1 MHTMPMLHAFD
12 RHKSAELPPLHRL
25 VLVVLADV
33 ADERARV
40 RLDRTTVA
48 IVAKRTGLGVRE
60 VQALLRELRDAVW
73 IESDLRQKGSASVY
87 VVRLEGGR
95 IVPRPLDAG
104 APPDEGAPGASPLSG
119 VAAKPEPTAPLT
131 LHALMQQR
139 PADDLLG
146 VLSRGVDQRHPWC
159 MSTMQRMLERGG
171 RLTENERKRLREI
184 SEESAAPRGP
194 ARRRFTSTSTL
205 QTGGTWK
212 PKGAPP

>member
-12 RHKSAELPPLHRL
+12 RHRSAELPPLHRL
-25 VLVVLADV
+25 LLVVLADV

-40 RLDRTTVA
+40 RLDRATVG

-60 VQALLRELRDAVW
+60 VQGLLRELRDAVW
-73 IESDLRQKGSASVY
+73 IESDLRQKGSSSVY

-95 IVPRPLDAG
+95 IVRRPEGAEPPPTAG
-104 APPDEGAPGASPLSG
+104 APPFEAVAGAAPA
-119 VAAKPEPTAPLT
+119 APLT
-131 LHALMQQR
+131 LSALLRQR

-146 VLSRGVDQRHPWC
+146 VLHRGVEQKHPWC
-159 MSTMQRMLERGG
+159 LSTMERVLERGG

-184 SEESAAPRGP
+184 ADESTTARAFP
-194 ARRRFTSTSTL
+194 RRRYGGASTL